1 MPPKRKHHQQQAET
15 EHKAAPEDQQEKG
28 VKEEEQQEEAKA
40 SEEKAK
46 EEEEGVGAKA
56 ASSPKEEKD
65 IKEEEE
71 KDAPEV
77 KRRKV
82 SFQEEKEE
90 KKEEEKKNVQ
100 EGEVQ
105 PFEFAWDK
113 FIGLLEGDGA
123 GFTGAEPYVSVCDEP
138 VDESLVR
145 AGLELLNAATGPWH
159 EDADEGRRRT
169 EQVAAS
175 GGDYGDSVVRVYR
188 ASSSS
193 TEPHNEPD
201 RYELSFL
208 QCPGFSHFEYVF
220 VVDKAKRRFV
230 FVGEAGSHPQAGT
243 NDFVYDNS
251 DGSGPGLLPDS
262 SVPPTPTTLL
272 DAARQRF
279 SEFCLDHHH

>member
-1 MPPKRKHHQQQAET
+1 MPPKRKHQQQAET

-65 IKEEEE
+65 RKEEEE
-71 KDAPEV
+71 EKENAPEL

-90 KKEEEKKNVQ
+90 KKEEKKNVQ

-123 GFTGAEPYVSVCDEP
+123 GFTGAEPDVSVCDEP
-138 VDESLVR
+138 VDEALVR

-193 TEPHNEPD
+193 AEPHNEPD
-201 RYELSFL
+201 RYELTFL
-208 QCPGFSHFEYVF
+208 QCPGFAHFECVSCRVSRF
-220 VVDKAKRRFV
+220 PRVRVVRCVR
-230 FVGEAGSHPQAGT
+230 
-243 NDFVYDNS
+243 
-251 DGSGPGLLPDS
+251 
-262 SVPPTPTTLL
+262 
-272 DAARQRF
+272 
-279 SEFCLDHHH
+279 